1 MLAQTAIQL
10 NSGDTFTSNDGV
22 DWYTVH
28 TRLIVPTNSG
38 KEAVLIMTEDYE
50 KVWLWCD
57 EDVVVRV

>member
-22 DWYTVH
+22 DWHTVH

-38 KEAVLIMTEDYE
+38 KEAVLVMTEDYQ
-50 KVWLWCD
+50 KVWLWAD